1 MPGRPCKRLDSLLI
15 ASSKDNLER
24 TLAGCGFWQLQA
36 DALDSAT
43 HCRIDAGCVRSIRPR
58 RVYVAIAPDDPV
70 VSRHVLKPPLS
81 REGEVFPICYKNLLG
96 CTLGIGLEAKTE
108 CAVAGVVVLAD

>member
-1 MPGRPCKRLDSLLI
+1 MALETSMDSLLT

-24 TLAGCGFWQLQA
+24 ALTGYGFWQLQA
-36 DALDSAT
+36 DALDSAA

-70 VSRHVLKPPLS
+70 DSRHVLKPPLS
-81 REGEVFPICYKNLLG
+81 REGEIFPVCYKNLFG
-96 CTLGIGLEAKTE
+96 CILGIRLEAKTE
-108 CAVAGVVVLAD
+108 CAVAGVLVLAD